1 MFELIAIYLIGV
13 VVSSIFINLC
23 EWWFMGYHITLKD
36 EIHPY
41 HLLSWIL
48 IIFYIGINVNDYM
61 DSEDNFIGKFLKW
74 ARNKILVKKR
84 NKV

>member
-1 MFELIAIYLIGV
+1 MLQLIGYYLLGI

-23 EWWFMGYHITLKD
+23 EWWFRGYDIRLSDVIHI
-36 EIHPY
+36 Y

-48 IIFYIGINVNDYM
+48 IIAYIGIHINDYI
-61 DSEDNFIGKFLKW
+61 DSEDNFIGKFIKW
-74 ARNKILVKKR
+74 AKNKILVKKR